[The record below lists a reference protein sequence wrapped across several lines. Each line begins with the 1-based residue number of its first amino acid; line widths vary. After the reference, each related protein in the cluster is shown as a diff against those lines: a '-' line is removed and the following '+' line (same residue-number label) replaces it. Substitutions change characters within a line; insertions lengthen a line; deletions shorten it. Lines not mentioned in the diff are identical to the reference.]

1 MIKIKNLGEGNSVIN
16 NFISELRNVDI
27 QNDRFRFRKNLE
39 RLGEIFAYEISKT
52 LEYKSE
58 TVVTPL
64 GSLEM
69 NVLKEQPVLATILRA
84 GLPMHQGFLNIFDKA
99 DNSFIAAHRKYDK
112 NENYDINIEYYS
124 TADFNDKV
132 LVIIDPMLSTG
143 ESLVRCLNDLVS
155 DDMMPKE
162 IHVANV
168 LASRDGIE
176 YLNRSLNH
184 LNITVWVG
192 AIDEELTA
200 KAYIV
205 PGLGDAGDLAYG
217 RKKK

>member
-16 NFISELRNVDI
+16 NFISELRNIDI

-132 LVIIDPMLSTG
+132 LVVIDPMLSTG
-143 ESLVRCLNDLVS
+143 ESLVRCLNDLIS

-217 RKKK
+217 RKEK

>member
-1 MIKIKNLGEGNSVIN
+1 MIKIKNLGEGNSIVN
-16 NFISELRNVDI
+16 NFISELRNIDI

-69 NVLKEQPVLATILRA
+69 NVLNEQPVLATILRA
-84 GLPMHQGFLNIFDKA
+84 GLPMHQGFLNIFDQA

-132 LVIIDPMLSTG
+132 LVVIDPMLSTG

-217 RKKK
+217 RKEK

>member
-1 MIKIKNLGEGNSVIN
+1 MIKIKNLGEGNSIVN
-16 NFISELRNVDI
+16 NFISELRNIDI

-84 GLPMHQGFLNIFDKA
+84 GLPMHQGFLNIFDQA

-217 RKKK
+217 RKEK

>member
-84 GLPMHQGFLNIFDKA
+84 GLPMHQGFLNIFDQA

-132 LVIIDPMLSTG
+132 LVVIDPMLSTG
-143 ESLVRCLNDLVS
+143 ESLVRCLNDLIS

-184 LNITVWVG
+184 LNITIWVG

-200 KAYIV
+200 IAYIV

-217 RKKK
+217 KKEK

>member
-132 LVIIDPMLSTG
+132 LVVIDPMLSTG

-184 LNITVWVG
+184 LNITIWVG

-217 RKKK
+217 RKEK

>member
-84 GLPMHQGFLNIFDKA
+84 GLPMHQGFLNIFDQA

-143 ESLVRCLNDLVS
+143 ESLVRCLNDLVN

-217 RKKK
+217 RKEK

>member
-1 MIKIKNLGEGNSVIN
+1 
-16 NFISELRNVDI
+16 
-27 QNDRFRFRKNLE
+27 
-39 RLGEIFAYEISKT
+39 
-52 LEYKSE
+52 
-58 TVVTPL
+58 
-64 GSLEM
+64 M

-84 GLPMHQGFLNIFDKA
+84 GLPMHQGFLNIFDQA

-132 LVIIDPMLSTG
+132 LVVIDPMLSTG

-176 YLNRSLNH
+176 YLNRSLN
-184 LNITVWVG
+184 NVNATIWVG

-217 RKKK
+217 KKNN

>member
-84 GLPMHQGFLNIFDKA
+84 GLPMHQGFLNIFDQA

-124 TADFNDKV
+124 TADFNDKF
-132 LVIIDPMLSTG
+132 LVVIDPMLSTG
-143 ESLVRCLNDLVS
+143 ESLVRCLNDLIS

-217 RKKK
+217 RKEK

>member
-1 MIKIKNLGEGNSVIN
+1 MIKIKNLGEGNSIVN
-16 NFISELRNVDI
+16 NFISELRNIDI

-143 ESLVRCLNDLVS
+143 ESLVRCLNDLIS

-162 IHVANV
+162 IHIANV

-217 RKKK
+217 RKEK

>member
-84 GLPMHQGFLNIFDKA
+84 GLPMHQGFLNIFDRA

-132 LVIIDPMLSTG
+132 LVVIDPMLSTG

-217 RKKK
+217 RKEK

>member
-16 NFISELRNVDI
+16 NFISELRNIEI

-132 LVIIDPMLSTG
+132 LVVIDPMLSTG
-143 ESLVRCLNDLVS
+143 ESLVRCLNDLIS

-217 RKKK
+217 R

>member
-84 GLPMHQGFLNIFDKA
+84 GLPMHQGFLNIFDQA

-132 LVIIDPMLSTG
+132 LVVIDPMLSTG

-205 PGLGDAGDLAYG
+205 RGLGDAGDLAYG
-217 RKKK
+217 RKEK

>member
-52 LEYKSE
+52 LVYKSE

-84 GLPMHQGFLNIFDKA
+84 GLPMHQGFLNIFDQA

-132 LVIIDPMLSTG
+132 LVVIDPMLSTG
-143 ESLVRCLNDLVS
+143 ESLVRCLNDLIS

-217 RKKK
+217 RKEK

>member
-1 MIKIKNLGEGNSVIN
+1 MIRIKKLGEYNSVIN

-69 NVLKEQPVLATILRA
+69 NVLKEQPVLATVLRA

-99 DNSFIAAHRKYDK
+99 DNAFIAAHRKYDK
-112 NENYDINIEYYS
+112 NENYDISIEYYS
-124 TADFNDKV
+124 TADINDKV
-132 LVIIDPMLSTG
+132 LIVIDPMLSTG
-143 ESLVRCLNDLVS
+143 ESLARCINDLLS
-155 DDMMPKE
+155 EDMTPKE
-162 IHVANV
+162 IHVANI
-168 LASRDGIE
+168 LASKDGIE
-176 YLNRSLNH
+176 YLNRSLN
-184 LNITVWVG
+184 NVNVTIWVG

-217 RKKK
+217 KKEK

>member
-132 LVIIDPMLSTG
+132 LVVIDPMLSTG

-176 YLNRSLNH
+176 YLNRSLN
-184 LNITVWVG
+184 NVNATIWVG

-217 RKKK
+217 KKNN

>member
-64 GSLEM
+64 GSIEM

-84 GLPMHQGFLNIFDKA
+84 GLPMHQGFLNIFDQA

-143 ESLVRCLNDLVS
+143 ESLVRCLNDLIS

-184 LNITVWVG
+184 LNIIVWVG

-217 RKKK
+217 RKEK

>member
-39 RLGEIFAYEISKT
+39 RLGELFAYEISKT

-69 NVLKEQPVLATILRA
+69 NVLKEEPVLATILRA

-132 LVIIDPMLSTG
+132 LIVIDPMLSTG
-143 ESLVRCLNDLVS
+143 ESLVRCLNDLIN

-162 IHVANV
+162 IHIANV

-217 RKKK
+217 KKEK

>member
-69 NVLKEQPVLATILRA
+69 NVIKEEPVLATILRA

-143 ESLVRCLNDLVS
+143 ESLVRCLNDLVN

-217 RKKK
+217 RKEK

>member
-132 LVIIDPMLSTG
+132 LVVIDPMLSTG

-217 RKKK
+217 RKEK

>member
-84 GLPMHQGFLNIFDKA
+84 GLPMHQGFLNIFDQA

-132 LVIIDPMLSTG
+132 LVVIDPMLSTG
-143 ESLVRCLNDLVS
+143 ESLVRCLNDLIS

-217 RKKK
+217 RKEK

>member
-1 MIKIKNLGEGNSVIN
+1 MIRIKKLGEYNSVIN

-69 NVLKEQPVLATILRA
+69 NVLKEQPVLATVLRA

-112 NENYDINIEYYS
+112 NENYDISIEYYS
-124 TADFNDKV
+124 TADINDKV
-132 LVIIDPMLSTG
+132 LIVIDPMLSTG
-143 ESLVRCLNDLVS
+143 ESLVRCINDLLS
-155 DDMMPKE
+155 EDMTPKE
-162 IHVANV
+162 IHVANI
-168 LASRDGIE
+168 LASKDGIE
-176 YLNRSLNH
+176 YINRSLN
-184 LNITVWVG
+184 NVNVTIWVG

-217 RKKK
+217 KKEK

>member
-1 MIKIKNLGEGNSVIN
+1 MKIKNLGEGNSVIN

-132 LVIIDPMLSTG
+132 LVVIDPMLSTG
-143 ESLVRCLNDLVS
+143 ESLVRCLNDLIS

-217 RKKK
+217 RKEK

>member
-1 MIKIKNLGEGNSVIN
+1 MIKIKNLGEGNSIIN

-84 GLPMHQGFLNIFDKA
+84 GLPMHQGFLNIFDQA

-132 LVIIDPMLSTG
+132 LVVIDPMLSTG

-217 RKKK
+217 RKEK

>member
-27 QNDRFRFRKNLE
+27 QDDRFRFRKNLE

-124 TADFNDKV
+124 TANFNDKV

-143 ESLVRCLNDLVS
+143 ESLVRCLNDLIS

-217 RKKK
+217 RKEK

>member
-84 GLPMHQGFLNIFDKA
+84 GLPMHQGFLNIFDQA

-132 LVIIDPMLSTG
+132 LVVIDPMLSTG

-155 DDMMPKE
+155 VDMMPKE

-217 RKKK
+217 RKEK

>member
-84 GLPMHQGFLNIFDKA
+84 GLPMHQGFLNIFDQA

-132 LVIIDPMLSTG
+132 LVVIDPMLSTG

-217 RKKK
+217 RKEK

>member
-64 GSLEM
+64 GCLEM

-132 LVIIDPMLSTG
+132 LVVIDPMLSTG

-217 RKKK
+217 RKEK

>member
-84 GLPMHQGFLNIFDKA
+84 GLPMHQGFLNIFDQA

-132 LVIIDPMLSTG
+132 LVVIDPMLSTG
-143 ESLVRCLNDLVS
+143 ESLVRCLNALVS

-217 RKKK
+217 RKEK

>member
-69 NVLKEQPVLATILRA
+69 NVLKEQPVLATVLRA

-99 DNSFIAAHRKYDK
+99 DNAFIAAHRKYDK
-112 NENYDINIEYYS
+112 NENYDISIEYYS
-124 TADFNDKV
+124 TADINDKV
-132 LVIIDPMLSTG
+132 LIVIDPMLSTG
-143 ESLVRCLNDLVS
+143 ESLVRCINDLLS
-155 DDMMPKE
+155 EDMTPKE
-162 IHVANV
+162 IHVANI
-168 LASRDGIE
+168 LASKDGIE
-176 YLNRSLNH
+176 YLNRSLN
-184 LNITVWVG
+184 NVNVTIWVG

-217 RKKK
+217 KKEK

>member
-69 NVLKEQPVLATILRA
+69 NVLEEQPVLATILRA

-132 LVIIDPMLSTG
+132 LVVIDPMLSTG
-143 ESLVRCLNDLVS
+143 ESLVRCLNDLIN

-217 RKKK
+217 RKEK

>member
-1 MIKIKNLGEGNSVIN
+1 MIRIKKLGEYNSVIN

-69 NVLKEQPVLATILRA
+69 NVLKEQPVLATVLRA

-99 DNSFIAAHRKYDK
+99 DNAFIAAHRKYDK
-112 NENYDINIEYYS
+112 NENYDISIEYYS
-124 TADFNDKV
+124 TADINDKV
-132 LVIIDPMLSTG
+132 LIVIDPMLSTG
-143 ESLVRCLNDLVS
+143 ESLVR
-155 DDMMPKE
+155 
-162 IHVANV
+162 
-168 LASRDGIE
+168 
-176 YLNRSLNH
+176 
-184 LNITVWVG
+184 
-192 AIDEELTA
+192 
-200 KAYIV
+200 
-205 PGLGDAGDLAYG
+205 
-217 RKKK
+217 

>member
-84 GLPMHQGFLNIFDKA
+84 GLPMHQGFLNIFDQA

-132 LVIIDPMLSTG
+132 LVVIDPMLSTG

-176 YLNRSLNH
+176 YLTRSLNH

-217 RKKK
+217 RKEK

>member
-84 GLPMHQGFLNIFDKA
+84 GLPMHQGFLNIFDQA

-132 LVIIDPMLSTG
+132 LVVIDPMLSTG
-143 ESLVRCLNDLVS
+143 ESLVRCLNDLIN

-184 LNITVWVG
+184 LNITIWVG

-217 RKKK
+217 RKEK

>member
-16 NFISELRNVDI
+16 NFISELRNIDI

-84 GLPMHQGFLNIFDKA
+84 GLPMHQGFLNIFDRA

-124 TADFNDKV
+124 TADFNNKV
-132 LVIIDPMLSTG
+132 LVVIDPMLSTG
-143 ESLVRCLNDLVS
+143 ESLVRCLNDLIN

-217 RKKK
+217 RKEK

>member
-217 RKKK
+217 RKEK

>member
-124 TADFNDKV
+124 TADFNNKV
-132 LVIIDPMLSTG
+132 LVVIDPMLSTG
-143 ESLVRCLNDLVS
+143 ESLVRCLNDLIS

-217 RKKK
+217 RKEK